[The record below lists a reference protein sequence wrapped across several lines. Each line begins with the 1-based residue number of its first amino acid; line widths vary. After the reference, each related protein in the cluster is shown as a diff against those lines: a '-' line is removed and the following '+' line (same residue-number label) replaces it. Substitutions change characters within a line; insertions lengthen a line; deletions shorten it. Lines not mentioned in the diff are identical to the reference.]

1 MSDARRRYRNKKR
14 DDHRP
19 MQGAGQAAPVTI
31 ARREDPRCVQPKILL
46 KKDKVSDPC
55 SGSSNQD
62 LSCFPKTLIINRCSD
77 GRSEKCRPSG
87 GSAAA
92 SGYHPVGCLLPSV
105 ASVHS
110 TSVCAA
116 LASGTSND
124 RDKTSSGSG
133 SGAALLPAQDLQPPR
148 MMRTTPLIVSN
159 GVFNASARKLFHKTN
174 TDFTVI
180 GVLGGQ
186 GVGKSTLLNL
196 LAAERPL
203 DYDYY
208 QHLFSPKADECTF
221 HTRHKH
227 KPSSGQNQKSILR
240 PRTEALQF
248 FITRERFIL
257 LDTPP
262 LLVAN
267 GKEADYLEL
276 HSLAPMSQ
284 MLTICH
290 ILLLAID
297 EVSLEQL
304 HLLHTAL
311 RLRPRTPCKG
321 YVRDYLPHV
330 MFVRTRAHRQH
341 FEPRQRE
348 RLDKQLVHLFGST
361 GLHIYRG
368 RGDARCLNSF
378 LLPEVYGNGATA
390 HHACLGELVRQF
402 RERVFSTTRVSMCQS
417 NDLSE
422 AIWFELLAE
431 SVRRATPHFEK
442 IYAEIK
448 HRHLDPRC
456 QRRAETWRNFGND
469 AN

>member
-14 DDHRP
+14 DDMRP
-19 MQGAGQAAPVTI
+19 MQGGGQAAPVTI
-31 ARREDPRCVQPKILL
+31 ARREDPRPVQPKILL
-46 KKDKVSDPC
+46 KKDIGSDPC
-55 SGSSNQD
+55 RNSSNQD
-62 LSCFPKTLIINRCSD
+62 LPCFPKTVIINRCSD
-77 GRSEKCRPSG
+77 GRSDKCKPSAG
-87 GSAAA
+87 PAGCMPPSAV
-92 SGYHPVGCLLPSV
+92 PVP
-105 ASVHS
+105 S

-116 LASGTSND
+116 LASAPSSD
-124 RDKTSSGSG
+124 REKSSSGSG
-133 SGAALLPAQDLQPPR
+133 SGAALLPGQELQPPR
-148 MMRTTPLIVSN
+148 MTRTTPLIVSN
-159 GVFNASARKLFHKTN
+159 GVFNANARKLFHKTN
-174 TDFTVI
+174 TDFTVV

-196 LAAERPL
+196 LACERPL

-208 QHLFSPKADECTF
+208 QHLFGPEADECTF
-221 HTRHKH
+221 HTRQKT
-227 KPSSGQNQKSILR
+227 KPSSAHSQKSIMR

-267 GKEADYLEL
+267 GKDADYLEL

-284 MLTICH
+284 MLSICH

-311 RLRPRTPCKG
+311 RLRPRFPCKG

-330 MFVRTRAHRQH
+330 MFVRTRAHRQD

-348 RLDKQLVHLFGST
+348 RLDKQLVHLFGHT

-378 LLPEVYGNGATA
+378 LLPEVSGNGATA

-431 SVRRATPHFEK
+431 CVRRATPHFEK

-456 QRRAETWRNFGND
+456 QWRAESWRNFGND
-469 AN
+469 IN

>member
-1 MSDARRRYRNKKR
+1 MSEARRRYRNKKR
-14 DDHRP
+14 DDQRP
-19 MQGAGQAAPVTI
+19 MQGAGQTAPVTI
-31 ARREDPRCVQPKILL
+31 ARREDPRSVQPKILL
-46 KKDKVSDPC
+46 KKDIGSDPC
-55 SGSSNQD
+55 SSISNQD
-62 LSCFPKTLIINRCSD
+62 LPCFPKTLIINRGSE
-77 GRSEKCRPSG
+77 GRSDKCKPTAGPAGCMPPST
-87 GSAAA
+87 APA
-92 SGYHPVGCLLPSV
+92 SNS
-105 ASVHS
+105 
-110 TSVCAA
+110 SVCAA
-116 LASGTSND
+116 LASAPPANEREKS
-124 RDKTSSGSG
+124 SSGSG
-133 SGAALLPAQDLQPPR
+133 SGAAQLPAQELQPPR
-148 MMRTTPLIVSN
+148 MTRTTPLIVSN
-159 GVFNASARKLFHKTN
+159 GVFNANARKLFHKTN

-203 DYDYY
+203 EYDYY
-208 QHLFSPKADECTF
+208 QHLFAKEADECTF
-221 HTRHKH
+221 HTRHKC
-227 KPSSGQNQKSILR
+227 KPSASQSQKSIMR

-267 GKEADYLEL
+267 GKDADYLEL
-276 HSLAPMSQ
+276 HSLAPMTQ
-284 MLTICH
+284 MLSVCH

-311 RLRPRTPCKG
+311 RLRPRFPCKG

-330 MFVRTRAHRQH
+330 MFVRTRAQRQH

-348 RLDKQLVHLFGST
+348 RLDKQLVHLFGNT

-378 LLPEVYGNGATA
+378 MLPEVSGNEATA

-402 RERVFSTTRVSMCQS
+402 RERVFSTTRVSMCQN

-431 SVRRATPHFEK
+431 SVRRATPHFEN

-448 HRHLDPRC
+448 RRHLDARC
-456 QRRAETWRNFGND
+456 QWRAENWRNFD